1 MMRLYAIRTLTVVLV
16 ILAILLVGAAVSLR
30 QMYPMR
36 PTGRESENER
46 RWIREEE
53 DRRKVELIHEEM
65 GFLAAAGVDVF
76 AIILLV
82 AYTRRKR
89 LRSRP
94 A

>member
-1 MMRLYAIRTLTVVLV
+1 MMRLYAIRTLTVILV

-76 AIILLV
+76 VIILLV
-82 AYTRRKR
+82 AYARRKR
-89 LRSRP
+89 LSSRP